1 MKQTLCAF
9 TAYCILQ
16 VLGFMGYPASQ
27 QLMAQKK
34 NIPFVYDV
42 ENTGAQLVKQPTFT
56 PLDQLKEETTLPNPF
71 QWSNGK
77 GEVKNFK
84 QWAKRRAEIA
94 FEIQHYEIGLKP
106 TVAMEDIDA
115 RMSDDTLIVDVHVH
129 GQTLTLRSKIFYPTG
144 GTAPYPLMIG
154 ASMNAL
160 PNKFFTERN
169 IAMATFSERQVNS
182 YSQMGKAAGRG
193 NYAFDKLYPQLTE
206 NGAYSEWAWGFSRML
221 DGLQKLGPEVTK
233 IDMSH
238 IGVTGCSYAGKMAL
252 FCGAFDERVALI
264 IAQEPGGGGAASWRV
279 SRTLGNVE
287 NLDRTDY
294 NWFKESLKVNFGE
307 EKVNKLPHDRHE
319 LLAMCC
325 PRAVLLL
332 GNPDYEW
339 LADPSMY
346 VSANAALRVWERFG
360 IVDRMGYSIVAGHG
374 HCQLPES
381 QYPEVKAFIDKFL
394 LGKETNTMI
403 RIAPED
409 YSARYKWE
417 DWAPWK

>member
-206 NGAYSEWAWGFSRML
+206 NGAYSEWAWGFSRLL

-294 NWFKESLKVNFGE
+294 NWFKEILKGNFGG

-360 IVDRMGYSIVAGHG
+360 IADRMGYSIVAGHG

-381 QYPEVKAFIDKFL
+381 QYPEVEAFIDKFL